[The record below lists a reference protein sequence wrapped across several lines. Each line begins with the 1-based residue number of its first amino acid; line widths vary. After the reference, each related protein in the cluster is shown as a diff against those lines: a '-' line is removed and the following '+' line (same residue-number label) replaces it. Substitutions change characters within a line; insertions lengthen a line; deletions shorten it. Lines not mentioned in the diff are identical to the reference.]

1 MNFKDQTYYFIGIG
15 GIGMS
20 SIARYLVLQGAQV
33 FGYDKTPSAVTSS
46 LESLGI
52 QIVFNDLVDSLPK
65 EVCSIKTQVV
75 FTPAIPKNHAQLK
88 YFENQGNQIMKR
100 AELLG
105 DLTRNTICL
114 AVAGTHGKTTTT
126 AILTHLFQQSEAS
139 FTAFVGGVFQD
150 SKTNMLSSGSE
161 YTLVEADEF
170 DRSFLH
176 LNPTIACITSID
188 ADHLDIYGDA
198 SALEASFLAFA
209 DLVPDKNKL
218 LHKKGLPL
226 QGQSVALEESAA
238 YQGKNIRIENGAYKF
253 DFIAPEVT
261 LRDVSFCLPGHHNLH
276 NAVTALSM
284 SILAGAPPHL
294 LKDALS
300 KFKGVAR
307 RFSYRIRRDDLV
319 LIDDYAHHPTELD
332 ALYQG
337 VSEMYPDDQKVIVF
351 QPHLFSRTRDF
362 IDGFAESLARF
373 NQVFLL
379 DIYPARETP
388 IEGVNSSWLLEKIKK
403 IAIDVD
409 NISLVSKESLPE
421 HLKKSSCRIKLLVGA
436 GDIGAEVSQITK
448 ILEHEN

>member
-1 MNFKDQTYYFIGIG
+1 LNFKDQTYYFIGIG

-75 FTPAIPKNHAQLK
+75 FTPAIPKNNAQLK

-198 SALEASFLAFA
+198 SQMKESYAQFASQVKKTLFVEKGIPMAGLTYSVTEKADYYMDQIKPVSAGLEFTLHTPEGVFEKQYFNQLGAHNLSNALAAISMASKAGIPVT
-209 DLVPDKNKL
+209 DLVESLKTFP
-218 LHKKGLPL
+218 GVERRL
-226 QGQSVALEESAA
+226 QVLIDRE
-238 YQGKNIRIENGAYKF
+238 
-253 DFIAPEVT
+253 
-261 LRDVSFCLPGHHNLH
+261 
-276 NAVTALSM
+276 
-284 SILAGAPPHL
+284 
-294 LKDALS
+294 
-300 KFKGVAR
+300 
-307 RFSYRIRRDDLV
+307 DLV
-319 LIDDYAHHPTELD
+319 LIDDYAHHPTEIKAVYETL
-332 ALYQG
+332 
-337 VSEMYPDDQKVIVF
+337 STSFPDDEKCVVF
-351 QPHLFSRTRDF
+351 QPHLFSRTQDF
-362 IDGFAESLARF
+362 MTEFASVLSLFDR
-373 NQVFLL
+373 VFLL
-379 DIYPARETP
+379 DIYPARELP
-388 IEGVNSSWLLEKIKK
+388 IDGVDSEVLKDLITINNVELITKEELGAKLSETQERI
-403 IAIDVD
+403 
-409 NISLVSKESLPE
+409 ISIL
-421 HLKKSSCRIKLLVGA
+421 GA
-436 GDIGAEVSQITK
+436 GDIGAEVSK
-448 ILEHEN
+448 IKEILI

>member
-20 SIARYLVLQGAQV
+20 SIARYLILQGAQV

-150 SKTNMLSSGSE
+150 SKTNMLSSGTE

-198 SALEASFLAFA
+198 SQMKESYAQFASQVKKTLFVEKGIPMAGLTYSVTEKADYYMDQIKPVSAGLEFTLHTPEGVFENQYFNQLGAHNLSNALAAISMASKAGIPVT
-209 DLVPDKNKL
+209 DLVESLKTFP
-218 LHKKGLPL
+218 GVERRL
-226 QGQSVALEESAA
+226 QVLIDRE
-238 YQGKNIRIENGAYKF
+238 
-253 DFIAPEVT
+253 
-261 LRDVSFCLPGHHNLH
+261 
-276 NAVTALSM
+276 
-284 SILAGAPPHL
+284 
-294 LKDALS
+294 
-300 KFKGVAR
+300 
-307 RFSYRIRRDDLV
+307 DLV
-319 LIDDYAHHPTELD
+319 LIDDYAHHPTEIKAVYETL
-332 ALYQG
+332 
-337 VSEMYPDDQKVIVF
+337 STSFPDDEKCVVF
-351 QPHLFSRTRDF
+351 QPHLFSRTQDF
-362 IDGFAESLARF
+362 MTEFASVLSLFDR
-373 NQVFLL
+373 VFLL
-379 DIYPARETP
+379 DIYPARELP
-388 IEGVNSSWLLEKIKK
+388 IDGVDSEALKDLITINNVELITKEELGAKLSETQERI
-403 IAIDVD
+403 
-409 NISLVSKESLPE
+409 ISIL
-421 HLKKSSCRIKLLVGA
+421 GA
-436 GDIGAEVSQITK
+436 GDIGAEVSK
-448 ILEHEN
+448 IKEILI

>member
-1 MNFKDQTYYFIGIG
+1 LNFKDQTYYFIGIG

-150 SKTNMLSSGSE
+150 SKTNMLFSGSE

-198 SALEASFLAFA
+198 SQMKESYAQFASQVKKTLFVEKGIPMAGLTYSVTEKADYYMDQIKPVSAGLEFTLHTPEGVFENQYFNQLGAHNLSNALAAISMASKAGIPVT
-209 DLVPDKNKL
+209 DLVESLKTFP
-218 LHKKGLPL
+218 GVERRL
-226 QGQSVALEESAA
+226 QVLIDRE
-238 YQGKNIRIENGAYKF
+238 
-253 DFIAPEVT
+253 
-261 LRDVSFCLPGHHNLH
+261 
-276 NAVTALSM
+276 
-284 SILAGAPPHL
+284 
-294 LKDALS
+294 
-300 KFKGVAR
+300 
-307 RFSYRIRRDDLV
+307 DLV
-319 LIDDYAHHPTELD
+319 LIDDYAHHPTEIKAVYETL
-332 ALYQG
+332 
-337 VSEMYPDDQKVIVF
+337 STSFPDDEKCVVF
-351 QPHLFSRTRDF
+351 QPHLFSRTQDF
-362 IDGFAESLARF
+362 MTEFASVLSLFDR
-373 NQVFLL
+373 VFLL
-379 DIYPARETP
+379 DIYPARELP
-388 IEGVNSSWLLEKIKK
+388 IDGVDSEVLKDLITINNVELITKEELGAKLSETQERI
-403 IAIDVD
+403 
-409 NISLVSKESLPE
+409 ISIL
-421 HLKKSSCRIKLLVGA
+421 GA
-436 GDIGAEVSQITK
+436 GDIGAEVSK
-448 ILEHEN
+448 IKEILI

>member
-1 MNFKDQTYYFIGIG
+1 LNFKDQTYYFIGIG

-33 FGYDKTPSAVTSS
+33 FGYDKTPSAVTGS

-52 QIVFNDLVDSLPK
+52 QIVFNDMVDSLPK

-75 FTPAIPKNHAQLK
+75 FTPAIPKNNAQLK

-170 DRSFLH
+170 DRSFLN

-198 SALEASFLAFA
+198 SQMKESYAQFASQVKKTLFVEKAIPMAGLTYSVTEKADYYMDQIKPVSAGLEFTLHTPEGVFEKKYFNQLGVHNLSNALAAISMASKAGIPVT
-209 DLVPDKNKL
+209 DLVESLKTFP
-218 LHKKGLPL
+218 GVERRL
-226 QGQSVALEESAA
+226 QVLIDRE
-238 YQGKNIRIENGAYKF
+238 
-253 DFIAPEVT
+253 
-261 LRDVSFCLPGHHNLH
+261 
-276 NAVTALSM
+276 
-284 SILAGAPPHL
+284 
-294 LKDALS
+294 
-300 KFKGVAR
+300 
-307 RFSYRIRRDDLV
+307 DLV
-319 LIDDYAHHPTELD
+319 LIDDYAHHPTEIKAVYETLS
-332 ALYQG
+332 A
-337 VSEMYPDDQKVIVF
+337 SFPDDEKCVVF
-351 QPHLFSRTRDF
+351 QPHLFSRTQDF
-362 IDGFAESLARF
+362 MTEFASVLSLFDR
-373 NQVFLL
+373 VFLL
-379 DIYPARETP
+379 DIYPARELP
-388 IEGVNSSWLLEKIKK
+388 VDGVDSEALKDLITINNVELITKEELGAKLSETQERI
-403 IAIDVD
+403 
-409 NISLVSKESLPE
+409 ISIL
-421 HLKKSSCRIKLLVGA
+421 GA
-436 GDIGAEVSQITK
+436 GDIGAEVSK
-448 ILEHEN
+448 IKEILI

>member
-1 MNFKDQTYYFIGIG
+1 LNFKDQTYYFIGIG

-33 FGYDKTPSAVTSS
+33 FGYDKTPSAVTGS

-65 EVCSIKTQVV
+65 EVFSIKTQVV
-75 FTPAIPKNHAQLK
+75 FTPAIPKNNPQLK

-198 SALEASFLAFA
+198 SQMKESYAQFASQVKKTLFVEKAIPMAGLTYSVTEKADYYMDQIKPVSAGLEFTLHTPEGVFEKQYFNQLGAHNLSNALAAISMASKAGIPVT
-209 DLVPDKNKL
+209 DLVESLKTFP
-218 LHKKGLPL
+218 GVERRL
-226 QGQSVALEESAA
+226 QVLIDRE
-238 YQGKNIRIENGAYKF
+238 
-253 DFIAPEVT
+253 
-261 LRDVSFCLPGHHNLH
+261 
-276 NAVTALSM
+276 
-284 SILAGAPPHL
+284 
-294 LKDALS
+294 
-300 KFKGVAR
+300 
-307 RFSYRIRRDDLV
+307 DLV
-319 LIDDYAHHPTELD
+319 LIDDYAHHPTEIKAVYETL
-332 ALYQG
+332 
-337 VSEMYPDDQKVIVF
+337 STSFPDDEKCVVF
-351 QPHLFSRTRDF
+351 QPHLFSRTQDF
-362 IDGFAESLARF
+362 MTEFASVLSLFDR
-373 NQVFLL
+373 VFLL
-379 DIYPARETP
+379 DIYPARELP
-388 IEGVNSSWLLEKIKK
+388 VDGVDSEALKDLITINNVELITKEELGAKLSETQERI
-403 IAIDVD
+403 
-409 NISLVSKESLPE
+409 ISIL
-421 HLKKSSCRIKLLVGA
+421 GA
-436 GDIGAEVSQITK
+436 GDIGAEVSK
-448 ILEHEN
+448 IKEILI

>member
-198 SALEASFLAFA
+198 SQMKESYAQFASQVKKTLFVEKGIPMAGLTYSVTEKADYYMDQIKPVSAGLEFTLHTPEGVFENQYFNQLGAHNLSNALAAISMASKAGIPVT
-209 DLVPDKNKL
+209 DLVESLKTFP
-218 LHKKGLPL
+218 GVERRL
-226 QGQSVALEESAA
+226 QVLIDRE
-238 YQGKNIRIENGAYKF
+238 
-253 DFIAPEVT
+253 
-261 LRDVSFCLPGHHNLH
+261 
-276 NAVTALSM
+276 
-284 SILAGAPPHL
+284 
-294 LKDALS
+294 
-300 KFKGVAR
+300 
-307 RFSYRIRRDDLV
+307 DLV
-319 LIDDYAHHPTELD
+319 LIDDYAHHPTEIKAVYETL
-332 ALYQG
+332 
-337 VSEMYPDDQKVIVF
+337 STSFPDDEKCVVF
-351 QPHLFSRTRDF
+351 QPHLFSRTQDF
-362 IDGFAESLARF
+362 MTEFASVLSLFDR
-373 NQVFLL
+373 VFLL
-379 DIYPARETP
+379 DIYPARELP
-388 IEGVNSSWLLEKIKK
+388 IDGVDSEALKDLITINNVELITKEELGAKLSETQERI
-403 IAIDVD
+403 
-409 NISLVSKESLPE
+409 ISIL
-421 HLKKSSCRIKLLVGA
+421 GA
-436 GDIGAEVSQITK
+436 GDIGAEVSK
-448 ILEHEN
+448 IKEILI

>member
-33 FGYDKTPSAVTSS
+33 FGYDKTPSALTSS

-198 SALEASFLAFA
+198 SQMKESYAQFASQVKKTLFVEKGIPMAGLTYSVTEKADYYMDQIKPVSAGLEFTLHTPEGVFEKQYFNQLGAHNLSNALAAISMASKAGIPVA
-209 DLVPDKNKL
+209 DLVE
-218 LHKKGLPL
+218 GLKTFPGVERRL
-226 QGQSVALEESAA
+226 QVLIDRE
-238 YQGKNIRIENGAYKF
+238 
-253 DFIAPEVT
+253 
-261 LRDVSFCLPGHHNLH
+261 
-276 NAVTALSM
+276 
-284 SILAGAPPHL
+284 
-294 LKDALS
+294 
-300 KFKGVAR
+300 
-307 RFSYRIRRDDLV
+307 DLV
-319 LIDDYAHHPTELD
+319 LIDDYAHHPTEIKAVYETLNT
-332 ALYQG
+332 
-337 VSEMYPDDQKVIVF
+337 SFPDDEKCVVF
-351 QPHLFSRTRDF
+351 QPHLFSRTQDF
-362 IDGFAESLARF
+362 MTEFASVLSLFDR
-373 NQVFLL
+373 VFLL
-379 DIYPARETP
+379 DIYPARELP
-388 IEGVNSSWLLEKIKK
+388 IDGVDSEALKDLITINNVELITKEELGAKLSETQERI
-403 IAIDVD
+403 
-409 NISLVSKESLPE
+409 ISIL
-421 HLKKSSCRIKLLVGA
+421 GA
-436 GDIGAEVSQITK
+436 GDIGAEVSK
-448 ILEHEN
+448 IKEILI

>member
-20 SIARYLVLQGAQV
+20 SIARYLILQGAQV

-150 SKTNMLSSGSE
+150 SKTNMLSSGTE

-198 SALEASFLAFA
+198 SQMKESYAQFASQVKKTLFVEKGIPMAGLTYSVTEKADYYMDQIKPVSAGLEFTLHTPEGVFEKQYFNQLGAHNLSNALAAISMASKAGIPVT
-209 DLVPDKNKL
+209 DLVESLKTFP
-218 LHKKGLPL
+218 GVERRL
-226 QGQSVALEESAA
+226 QVLIDRE
-238 YQGKNIRIENGAYKF
+238 
-253 DFIAPEVT
+253 
-261 LRDVSFCLPGHHNLH
+261 
-276 NAVTALSM
+276 
-284 SILAGAPPHL
+284 
-294 LKDALS
+294 
-300 KFKGVAR
+300 
-307 RFSYRIRRDDLV
+307 DLV
-319 LIDDYAHHPTELD
+319 LIDDYAHHPTEIKAVYETL
-332 ALYQG
+332 
-337 VSEMYPDDQKVIVF
+337 STSFPDDEKCVVF
-351 QPHLFSRTRDF
+351 QPHLFSRTQDF
-362 IDGFAESLARF
+362 MTEFASVLSLFDR
-373 NQVFLL
+373 VFLL
-379 DIYPARETP
+379 DIYPARELP
-388 IEGVNSSWLLEKIKK
+388 IDGVDSEALKDLITINNVELITKEELGAKLSETQERI
-403 IAIDVD
+403 
-409 NISLVSKESLPE
+409 ISIL
-421 HLKKSSCRIKLLVGA
+421 GA
-436 GDIGAEVSQITK
+436 GDIGAEVSK
-448 ILEHEN
+448 IKEILI

>member
-150 SKTNMLSSGSE
+150 SKTNMLSSGTE

-198 SALEASFLAFA
+198 SQMKESYAQFASQVKKTLFVEKGIPMAGLTYSVTEKADYYMDQIKPVSAGLEFTLHTPEGVFENQYFNQLGAHNLSNALAAISMASKAGIPVT
-209 DLVPDKNKL
+209 DLVESLKTFP
-218 LHKKGLPL
+218 GVERRL
-226 QGQSVALEESAA
+226 QVLIDRE
-238 YQGKNIRIENGAYKF
+238 
-253 DFIAPEVT
+253 
-261 LRDVSFCLPGHHNLH
+261 
-276 NAVTALSM
+276 
-284 SILAGAPPHL
+284 
-294 LKDALS
+294 
-300 KFKGVAR
+300 
-307 RFSYRIRRDDLV
+307 DLV
-319 LIDDYAHHPTELD
+319 LIDDYAHHPTEIKAVYETL
-332 ALYQG
+332 
-337 VSEMYPDDQKVIVF
+337 STSFPDDEKCVVF
-351 QPHLFSRTRDF
+351 QPHLFSRTQDF
-362 IDGFAESLARF
+362 MTEFASVLSLFDR
-373 NQVFLL
+373 VFLL
-379 DIYPARETP
+379 DIYPARELP
-388 IEGVNSSWLLEKIKK
+388 IDGVDSEALKDLITINNVELITKEELGAKLSETQERI
-403 IAIDVD
+403 
-409 NISLVSKESLPE
+409 ISIL
-421 HLKKSSCRIKLLVGA
+421 GA
-436 GDIGAEVSQITK
+436 GDIGAEVSK
-448 ILEHEN
+448 IKEILI

>member
-150 SKTNMLSSGSE
+150 SKTNMLFSGSE

-198 SALEASFLAFA
+198 SQMKESYAQFASQVKKTLFVEKGIPMAGLTYSVTEKADYYMDQIKPVSAGLEFTLHTPEGVFENQYFNQLGAHNLSNALAAISMASKAGIPVT
-209 DLVPDKNKL
+209 DLVESLKTFP
-218 LHKKGLPL
+218 GVERRL
-226 QGQSVALEESAA
+226 QVLIDRE
-238 YQGKNIRIENGAYKF
+238 
-253 DFIAPEVT
+253 
-261 LRDVSFCLPGHHNLH
+261 
-276 NAVTALSM
+276 
-284 SILAGAPPHL
+284 
-294 LKDALS
+294 
-300 KFKGVAR
+300 
-307 RFSYRIRRDDLV
+307 DLV
-319 LIDDYAHHPTELD
+319 LIDDYAHHPTEIKAVYETL
-332 ALYQG
+332 
-337 VSEMYPDDQKVIVF
+337 STSFPDDEKCVVF
-351 QPHLFSRTRDF
+351 QPHLFSRTQDF
-362 IDGFAESLARF
+362 MTEFASVLSLFDR
-373 NQVFLL
+373 VFLL
-379 DIYPARETP
+379 DIYPARELP
-388 IEGVNSSWLLEKIKK
+388 IDGVDSEALKDLITINNVELITKEELGAKLSETQERI
-403 IAIDVD
+403 
-409 NISLVSKESLPE
+409 ISIL
-421 HLKKSSCRIKLLVGA
+421 GA
-436 GDIGAEVSQITK
+436 GDIGAEVSK
-448 ILEHEN
+448 IKEILI

>member
-20 SIARYLVLQGAQV
+20 SIARYLVLQEAQV

-126 AILTHLFQQSEAS
+126 AILTHLFQKSEAS

-198 SALEASFLAFA
+198 SQMKESYAQFASQVKKTLFVEKGIPMAGLTYSVTEKADYYMDQIKPVSAGLEFTLHTPEGVFENQYFNQLGAHNLSNALAAISMASKAGIPVT
-209 DLVPDKNKL
+209 DLVESLKTFP
-218 LHKKGLPL
+218 GVERRL
-226 QGQSVALEESAA
+226 QVLIDRE
-238 YQGKNIRIENGAYKF
+238 
-253 DFIAPEVT
+253 
-261 LRDVSFCLPGHHNLH
+261 
-276 NAVTALSM
+276 
-284 SILAGAPPHL
+284 
-294 LKDALS
+294 
-300 KFKGVAR
+300 
-307 RFSYRIRRDDLV
+307 DLV
-319 LIDDYAHHPTELD
+319 LIDDYAHHPTEIKAVYETL
-332 ALYQG
+332 
-337 VSEMYPDDQKVIVF
+337 STSFPDDEKCVVF
-351 QPHLFSRTRDF
+351 QPHLFSRTQDF
-362 IDGFAESLARF
+362 MTEFASVLSLFDR
-373 NQVFLL
+373 VFLL
-379 DIYPARETP
+379 DIYPARELP
-388 IEGVNSSWLLEKIKK
+388 IDGVDSEALKDLITINNVELITKEELGAKLSETQERI
-403 IAIDVD
+403 
-409 NISLVSKESLPE
+409 ISIL
-421 HLKKSSCRIKLLVGA
+421 GA
-436 GDIGAEVSQITK
+436 GDIGAEVSK
-448 ILEHEN
+448 IKEILI

>member
-75 FTPAIPKNHAQLK
+75 FTPAIPKNNAQLK

-198 SALEASFLAFA
+198 SQMKESYAQFASQVKKTLFVEKGIPMAGLTYSVTEKADYYMDQIKPVSAGLEFTLHTPEGVFEKQYFNQLGAHNLSNALAAISMASKAGIPVT
-209 DLVPDKNKL
+209 DLVESLKTFP
-218 LHKKGLPL
+218 GVERRL
-226 QGQSVALEESAA
+226 QVLIDRE
-238 YQGKNIRIENGAYKF
+238 
-253 DFIAPEVT
+253 
-261 LRDVSFCLPGHHNLH
+261 
-276 NAVTALSM
+276 
-284 SILAGAPPHL
+284 
-294 LKDALS
+294 
-300 KFKGVAR
+300 
-307 RFSYRIRRDDLV
+307 DLV
-319 LIDDYAHHPTELD
+319 LIDDYAHHPTEIKAVYETL
-332 ALYQG
+332 
-337 VSEMYPDDQKVIVF
+337 STSFPDDEKCVVF
-351 QPHLFSRTRDF
+351 QPHLFSRTQDF
-362 IDGFAESLARF
+362 MTEFASVLSLFDR
-373 NQVFLL
+373 VFLL
-379 DIYPARETP
+379 DIYPARELP
-388 IEGVNSSWLLEKIKK
+388 IDGVDSEVLKDLITINNVELITKEELGAKLSETQERI
-403 IAIDVD
+403 
-409 NISLVSKESLPE
+409 ISIL
-421 HLKKSSCRIKLLVGA
+421 GA
-436 GDIGAEVSQITK
+436 GDIGAEVSK
-448 ILEHEN
+448 IKEILI

>member
-198 SALEASFLAFA
+198 SQMKESYAQFASQVKKTLFVEKGIPMAGLTYSVTEKADYYMDQIKPVSAGLEFTLHTPEGVFEKQYFNQLGAHNLSNALAAISMASKAGIPVT
-209 DLVPDKNKL
+209 DLVESLKTFP
-218 LHKKGLPL
+218 GVERRL
-226 QGQSVALEESAA
+226 QVLIDRE
-238 YQGKNIRIENGAYKF
+238 
-253 DFIAPEVT
+253 
-261 LRDVSFCLPGHHNLH
+261 
-276 NAVTALSM
+276 
-284 SILAGAPPHL
+284 
-294 LKDALS
+294 
-300 KFKGVAR
+300 
-307 RFSYRIRRDDLV
+307 DLV
-319 LIDDYAHHPTELD
+319 LIDDYAHHPTEIKAVYETL
-332 ALYQG
+332 
-337 VSEMYPDDQKVIVF
+337 STSFPDDEKCVVF
-351 QPHLFSRTRDF
+351 QPHLFSRTQDF
-362 IDGFAESLARF
+362 MTEFASVLSLFDR
-373 NQVFLL
+373 VFLL
-379 DIYPARETP
+379 DIYPARELP
-388 IEGVNSSWLLEKIKK
+388 IDGVDSEALKDLITINNVELITKEELGAKLSETQERI
-403 IAIDVD
+403 
-409 NISLVSKESLPE
+409 ISIL
-421 HLKKSSCRIKLLVGA
+421 GA
-436 GDIGAEVSQITK
+436 GDIGAEVSK
-448 ILEHEN
+448 IKEILI

>member
-176 LNPTIACITSID
+176 LNPTIACITSVD

-198 SALEASFLAFA
+198 SQMKESYAQFASQVKKTLFVEKDIPMAGLTYSVTEKADYYMDQIKPVSAGLEFTLHTPEGVFENQYFNQLGAHNLSNALAAISMASKAGIPVT
-209 DLVPDKNKL
+209 DLVESLKTFP
-218 LHKKGLPL
+218 GVERRL
-226 QGQSVALEESAA
+226 QVLIDRE
-238 YQGKNIRIENGAYKF
+238 
-253 DFIAPEVT
+253 
-261 LRDVSFCLPGHHNLH
+261 
-276 NAVTALSM
+276 
-284 SILAGAPPHL
+284 
-294 LKDALS
+294 
-300 KFKGVAR
+300 
-307 RFSYRIRRDDLV
+307 DLV
-319 LIDDYAHHPTELD
+319 LIDDYAHHPTEIKAVYETL
-332 ALYQG
+332 
-337 VSEMYPDDQKVIVF
+337 STSFPDDEKCVVF
-351 QPHLFSRTRDF
+351 QPHLFSRTQDF
-362 IDGFAESLARF
+362 MTEFASVLSLFDR
-373 NQVFLL
+373 VFLL
-379 DIYPARETP
+379 DIYPARELP
-388 IEGVNSSWLLEKIKK
+388 IDGVDSEALKDLITINNVELITKEELGAKLSETQERI
-403 IAIDVD
+403 
-409 NISLVSKESLPE
+409 ISIL
-421 HLKKSSCRIKLLVGA
+421 GA
-436 GDIGAEVSQITK
+436 GDIGAEVSK
-448 ILEHEN
+448 IKEILI

>member
-20 SIARYLVLQGAQV
+20 SIARYLVLQEAQV

-198 SALEASFLAFA
+198 SQMKESYAQFASQVKKTLFVEKGIPMAGLTYSVTEKADYYMDQIKPVSAGLEFTLHTPEGVFENQYFNQLGAHNLSNALAAISMASKAGIPVT
-209 DLVPDKNKL
+209 DLVESLKTFP
-218 LHKKGLPL
+218 GVERRL
-226 QGQSVALEESAA
+226 QVLIDRE
-238 YQGKNIRIENGAYKF
+238 
-253 DFIAPEVT
+253 
-261 LRDVSFCLPGHHNLH
+261 
-276 NAVTALSM
+276 
-284 SILAGAPPHL
+284 
-294 LKDALS
+294 
-300 KFKGVAR
+300 
-307 RFSYRIRRDDLV
+307 DLV
-319 LIDDYAHHPTELD
+319 LIDDYAHHPTEIKAVYETL
-332 ALYQG
+332 
-337 VSEMYPDDQKVIVF
+337 STSFPDDEKCVVF
-351 QPHLFSRTRDF
+351 QPHLFSRTQDF
-362 IDGFAESLARF
+362 MTEFASVLSLFDR
-373 NQVFLL
+373 VFLL
-379 DIYPARETP
+379 DIYPARELP
-388 IEGVNSSWLLEKIKK
+388 IDGVDSEALKDLITINNVELITKEELGAKLSETQERI
-403 IAIDVD
+403 
-409 NISLVSKESLPE
+409 ISIL
-421 HLKKSSCRIKLLVGA
+421 GA
-436 GDIGAEVSQITK
+436 GDIGAEVSK
-448 ILEHEN
+448 IKEILI

>member
-198 SALEASFLAFA
+198 SQMKESYAQFASQVKKTLFVEKDIPMAGLTYSVTEKADYYMDQIKPVSAGLEFTLHTPEGVFENQYFNQLGAHNLSNALAAISMASKAGIPVT
-209 DLVPDKNKL
+209 DLVESLKTFP
-218 LHKKGLPL
+218 GVERRL
-226 QGQSVALEESAA
+226 QVLIDRE
-238 YQGKNIRIENGAYKF
+238 
-253 DFIAPEVT
+253 
-261 LRDVSFCLPGHHNLH
+261 
-276 NAVTALSM
+276 
-284 SILAGAPPHL
+284 
-294 LKDALS
+294 
-300 KFKGVAR
+300 
-307 RFSYRIRRDDLV
+307 DLV
-319 LIDDYAHHPTELD
+319 LIDDYAHHPTEIKAVYETL
-332 ALYQG
+332 
-337 VSEMYPDDQKVIVF
+337 STSFPDDEKCVVF
-351 QPHLFSRTRDF
+351 QPHLFSRTQDF
-362 IDGFAESLARF
+362 MTEFASVLSLFDR
-373 NQVFLL
+373 VFLL
-379 DIYPARETP
+379 DIYPARELP
-388 IEGVNSSWLLEKIKK
+388 IDGVDSEALKDL
-403 IAIDVD
+403 
-409 NISLVSKESLPE
+409 ISINNVELITKEELGAKLSE
-421 HLKKSSCRIKLLVGA
+421 TQERIISILGA
-436 GDIGAEVSQITK
+436 GDIGAEVSK
-448 ILEHEN
+448 IKEILI